1 MRRSCRTTLAIK
13 RPHRQRLKRR
23 SLTNKITSNRPNPR
37 TYPKNKATKDVK
49 VHAKRSLLHQS
60 TTTLPITMFLQES
73 RGTFDDRRKLEDATT
88 LPERRKDQAEIGTK
102 ATAQRKSRRQR
113 SNQTGKGS
121 RREAVVI
128 TGEVSGRISD
138 LRGCCAVHRFES
150 PNCLSSES
158 RLSVRVFE
166 QGSKRQLAPIGAW
179 LLLATRLQLIAFDSP
194 LCSSSLQEVMDID
207 LRLHSGDLCKEGD
220 DEEHRGLDNED
231 IDISKVEDDV
241 TVEVHT
247 DNNSTAAG
255 ITLPEH
261 NTQQQGVNLEPLNGM
276 EFNSHGEAYTF
287 YQEYSRTIGFNT
299 AIQNSRRSKTTRE
312 FIDAKFA
319 CSRYGTKREY
329 DKSFNRPRARQS
341 KQDHPENN
349 MSGRRTCAKTDCK
362 ASMHVKRKPDGKW
375 VIHSFVRDHNHDLL
389 PAQAVSE
396 QTRKIYAAMAK
407 QFAEY
412 KTVIS
417 LKSES
422 KTSFEKD
429 RFEEEAKADSET
441 WNKPPTM
448 KSPSPFEKSV
458 SDVYT
463 PAVFKKFQIEVL
475 GAIACSPREENRDA
489 TCSAFRVQDFENNQD
504 FVVSWSQAKAEV
516 SCMCRLFEYK
526 GYLCRHTLNVL
537 QCCHLSSIPSQYIL
551 KRWTKDARSQHCP
564 GEPQQLQTRL
574 QRYND
579 LCQRAL
585 KLSEEASISQESY
598 NIAFPAIEE
607 ALGNCAGVNTSGRSL
622 PDVVAS
628 PTQGLISVEEDNQ
641 SRSAVKTTSKKKN
654 PTKKRKVNSEQEVI
668 PVAAPESL
676 QQMDKLSPRTV
687 GLESYYGTQQSVQN
701 LVQLNLMAPN
711 RDNFYGNQQT
721 IQGLRQLNSIAPSY
735 DSYYTAQQGIH
746 GQGVDFFRPPNF
758 TYDIRD
764 DPNVRT
770 TQLHEDASRHT

>member
-1 MRRSCRTTLAIK
+1 
-13 RPHRQRLKRR
+13 
-23 SLTNKITSNRPNPR
+23 
-37 TYPKNKATKDVK
+37 
-49 VHAKRSLLHQS
+49 
-60 TTTLPITMFLQES
+60 
-73 RGTFDDRRKLEDATT
+73 
-88 LPERRKDQAEIGTK
+88 
-102 ATAQRKSRRQR
+102 
-113 SNQTGKGS
+113 
-121 RREAVVI
+121 
-128 TGEVSGRISD
+128 
-138 LRGCCAVHRFES
+138 
-150 PNCLSSES
+150 
-158 RLSVRVFE
+158 
-166 QGSKRQLAPIGAW
+166 
-179 LLLATRLQLIAFDSP
+179 
-194 LCSSSLQEVMDID
+194 MDID

-231 IDISKVEDDV
+231 IDISKIEDDV
-241 TVEVHT
+241 TVEPHT
-247 DNNSTAAG
+247 DNNG

-261 NTQQQGVNLEPLNGM
+261 NTQQQQQQGVNLEPLNGM

-299 AIQNSRRSKTTRE
+299 AIQNSRRSKPLESLSTPSSLALGTVLNGSTT
-312 FIDAKFA
+312 
-319 CSRYGTKREY
+319 SLST
-329 DKSFNRPRARQS
+329 RPRARQS

-349 MSGRRTCAKTDCK
+349 MAGRRTCAKTDCK

-375 VIHSFVRDHNHDLL
+375 LCEGSYHELL

-407 QFAEY
+407 QFAE
-412 KTVIS
+412 
-417 LKSES
+417 
-422 KTSFEKD
+422 
-429 RFEEEAKADSET
+429 FEEEAKADSET

-489 TCSAFRVQDFENNQD
+489 RALLLEFR
-504 FVVSWSQAKAEV
+504 
-516 SCMCRLFEYK
+516 
-526 GYLCRHTLNVL
+526 
-537 QCCHLSSIPSQYIL
+537 IL
-551 KRWTKDARSQHCP
+551 KTIRTSWLHGAKQRLKLLHVSAISADTRLTFSSVVIFFHPLSVHIETVDQRCKKPEFP

-574 QRYND
+574 QSIH
-579 LCQRAL
+579 
-585 KLSEEASISQESY
+585 LSRELQY
-598 NIAFPAIEE
+598 CLLAIEE

-628 PTQGLISVEEDNQ
+628 PTGLISVEEDNQ

-668 PVAAPESL
+668 PVTAPESL

-687 GLESYYGTQQSVQN
+687 GLESPV
-701 LVQLNLMAPN
+701 NLMAPN

-746 GQGVDFFRPPNF
+746 GQILPSSNF